1 MECNTRIHKEIRLAL
16 QLNVLYRSLML
27 QLNELR
33 AERLGQVSDTLNTI
47 PPSPEIDGERVTSNL
62 ERK

>member
-1 MECNTRIHKEIRLAL
+1 
-16 QLNVLYRSLML
+16 ML